1 MLVSQ
6 TNPVG
11 VKTAAILVGPLLE
24 NFRRAFFPDPTDCP
38 CVSEGAQQKLLAR
51 CVKTLYSRPSADEP
65 T

>member
-1 MLVSQ
+1 MLVSP

-51 CVKTLYSRPSADEP
+51 
-65 T
+65 